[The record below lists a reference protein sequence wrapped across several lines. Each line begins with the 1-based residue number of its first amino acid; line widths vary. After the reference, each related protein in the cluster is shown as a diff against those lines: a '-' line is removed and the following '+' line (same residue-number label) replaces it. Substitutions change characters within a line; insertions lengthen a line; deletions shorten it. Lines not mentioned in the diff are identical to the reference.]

1 MRQLL
6 QAVDQRRP
14 TARSPLR
21 HLTMPAIFRRLYG
34 CGVRLGAVLHLR
46 GREVDLDQGILTVR
60 QGKWRKDRF
69 GPPAPSLVQRLRT
82 YAARFGHRPPEAF
95 FFPAP
100 HGGPYRLRTVYG
112 LFRQLLLVCGIPHAG
127 RGQGPRVHD
136 LRHTFAVHTLMRW
149 YREGAERDAKRP
161 LLATYLGH
169 QHLSGTQ
176 RYLHL
181 TAELFPDIMARANTA
196 FREVIPRRTLS

>member
-6 QAVDQRRP
+6 QAVDQLRP

-21 HLTMPAIFRRLYG
+21 HLPRPEIFRLLYG
-34 CGVRLGAVLHLR
+34 CGFRLGEGLHLR

-60 QGKWRKDRF
+60 QGKFRKARLV
-69 GPPAPSLVQRLRT
+69 PPAPSLVQRLRT

-112 LFRQLLLVCGIPHAG
+112 LFRHLLLVCGIPHAG
-127 RGQGPRVHD
+127 RGQGPRVHA
-136 LRHTFAVHTLMRW
+136 LRHTFAGHTLMRW
-149 YREGAERDAKRP
+149 YRQGAERDATRP
-161 LLATYLGH
+161 LLATYWGH

-196 FREVIPRRTLS
+196 FGDGMQRRTLS